1 MKGEFE
7 PNYFSPIQ
15 YTEKF
20 TETFIIDSDERMLK
34 DALQVLF
41 WVATEFIEK
50 LIDWA
55 FRSDS
60 NNYASFLSVMIDVY
74 RIQSSFI
81 TEVEG
86 MVNSE
91 KASMLLKCV
100 MNKILL
106 DKGLNDPRTV
116 RAESHID

>member
-1 MKGEFE
+1 
-7 PNYFSPIQ
+7 
-15 YTEKF
+15 
-20 TETFIIDSDERMLK
+20 
-34 DALQVLF
+34 
-41 WVATEFIEK
+41 
-50 LIDWA
+50 
-55 FRSDS
+55 
-60 NNYASFLSVMIDVY
+60 MIDVY